1 MERFYDVTVNGE
13 PRRLEL
19 HSTSVVEAG
28 GKARIDIHVD
38 VEALTDTLPADVGS
52 PFDAAAQAARAAL
65 ASVSLSYL
73 YPDQSYQE
81 VLRRRELA
89 QDAPPQA

>member
-19 HSTSVVEAG
+19 HSTSVVETG
-28 GKARIDIHVD
+28 GKARIDIHADVD
-38 VEALTDTLPADVGS
+38 ALSDALPADIGLSFDTSAQVG
-52 PFDAAAQAARAAL
+52 RAAL
-65 ASVSLSYL
+65 ASVSISHL

-81 VLRRRELA
+81 VLRRREMA
-89 QDAPPQA
+89 QHASL

>member
-19 HSTSVVEAG
+19 HSTSVVETA
-28 GKARIDIHVD
+28 GKARIDIHADVD
-38 VEALTDTLPADVGS
+38 VLSDALPADIGLSFDTSAQVG
-52 PFDAAAQAARAAL
+52 RAAL
-65 ASVSLSYL
+65 ASVSISQL

-81 VLRRRELA
+81 VLRRREMA
-89 QDAPPQA
+89 QHASL

>member
-1 MERFYDVTVNGE
+1 MERFYDVTVKGE

-19 HSTSVVEAG
+19 HSTSVEAVG
-28 GKARIDIHVD
+28 DGARIDIHADVD
-38 VEALTDTLPADVGS
+38 ALTNTLPADPGL
-52 PFDAAAQAARAAL
+52 PFDAAARAAL
-65 ASVSLSYL
+65 ASVSLSHL

-89 QDAPPQA
+89 QDAHLPE